1 MPPVTSIGTAPIV
14 EITVT
19 DALDEDSV
27 RRNLGLI
34 EKMIAMRPALL
45 IIELSRCSTVDQAG
59 AALLTDVH
67 HTVRGG
73 GGQLALRGLSM
84 QLYQLL
90 RSERLEEILQTA
102 DRPSGY
108 RSRHR
113 RVRQRSRQVAS
124 EQHSEDL
131 RWWRA
136 PTTEAVL

>member
-1 MPPVTSIGTAPIV
+1 MPPVTSTETAPVV

-34 EKMIAMRPALL
+34 EKMIAMRPADL
-45 IIELSRCSTVDQAG
+45 IIDLTRCSTVDQAG

-67 HTVRGG
+67 RAVRDG
-73 GGQLALRGLSM
+73 GGQLTLRGLSM
-84 QLYQLL
+84 RLYQPL
-90 RSERLEEILQTA
+90 RSARLEEILQTA

-113 RVRQRSRQVAS
+113 RARQRSRQVAG
-124 EQHSEDL
+124 EQQSEDL

-136 PTTEAVL
+136 PTPEVVL

>member
-1 MPPVTSIGTAPIV
+1 MPPVTSRTAPIV

-34 EKMIAMRPALL
+34 EKMIAMRPADL
-45 IIELSRCSTVDQAG
+45 IIDLTRCSTVDQAG

-67 HTVRGG
+67 RTIRDG
-73 GGQLALRGLSM
+73 GGQLSLRGLSV

-113 RVRQRSRQVAS
+113 RARQRSGQAAS
-124 EQHSEDL
+124 EQQSEDL

>member
-1 MPPVTSIGTAPIV
+1 V

-34 EKMIAMRPALL
+34 EKMMAMRPANF
-45 IIELSRCSTVDQAG
+45 IIDLTRCSTVDQAG
-59 AALLTDVH
+59 ASLLTDVH
-67 HTVRGG
+67 RTVADS
-73 GGQLALRGLSM
+73 GGQVSLRGLSM
-84 QLYQLL
+84 QLYQVL

-113 RVRQRSRQVAS
+113 RPRQRSRQVAG
-124 EQHSEDL
+124 EQQSEDL

>member
-1 MPPVTSIGTAPIV
+1 MPPVTSRTAPIV

-27 RRNLGLI
+27 RRNLKLI
-34 EKMIAMRPALL
+34 EKTIALRPADL
-45 IIELSRCSTVDQAG
+45 IIDLTRCSTVDHAG
-59 AALLTDVH
+59 AALLADVH
-67 HTVRGG
+67 RTLRDG
-73 GGQLALRGLSM
+73 GGQLTLCGLSM

-90 RSERLEEILQTA
+90 RSARLEEILQTA

-113 RVRQRSRQVAS
+113 SARQRSRQVAG
-124 EQHSEDL
+124 EQHSDDL
-131 RWWRA
+131 CWWRS